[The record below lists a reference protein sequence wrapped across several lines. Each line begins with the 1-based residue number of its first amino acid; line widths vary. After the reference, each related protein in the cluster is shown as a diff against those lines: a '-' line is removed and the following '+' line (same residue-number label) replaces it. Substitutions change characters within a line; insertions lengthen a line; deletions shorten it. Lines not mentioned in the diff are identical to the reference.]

1 MRYLKSGFLRAEMVL
16 SVWIFHVTSRPV
28 GLFVKPTALWV
39 LCLLL
44 VCRWSVPASEKE
56 KAAATAP
63 ASEAAKPAL
72 SLRPESHAPGDRTRW
87 AYQSPKRSEVP
98 NVQNPGWIKT
108 PVDAFILARLDKEGL
123 SPAAPADRALL
134 LRRVYFDLTGLPP
147 LPEEVDAF
155 VKDTDP
161 KAYEK
166 VVESLLSSPRY
177 GERWGQHWLDVVR
190 YADTDGYEYD
200 TLRPDAWRY
209 RDYVI
214 KSFNTDKPYDRFIL
228 EQLAGDEL
236 APGNQE
242 VLVAVGF
249 NRLASWR
256 KNAGNQDEDMNRNE
270 VLTEQTNAV
279 GAVFMGTTVA
289 CARCH
294 DHLFDPIKQSDYYRL
309 QAFFAPAVF
318 KEVSLASPEAQAAWE
333 AKATLVKAEMEKVK
347 KDMAEIEEDWKR
359 RLLEAKRSKL
369 SDEERAVLAI
379 PAEQRHE
386 QQKALAAAAEF
397 KLASRVDEIGLRY
410 VKELKDKKKEMMAVL
425 DQIEARMPEP
435 LPAIW
440 TLTDDRQQVWPIH
453 ILDRGVHTAKGARV
467 GPRVPGLFLADNAP
481 EIQDDPQS
489 ATTGRRLALAR
500 WLISPENPLTARVM
514 VNRLWHYHFN
524 RGIVATPNDF
534 GAQGATATHPELLD
548 WLATEFVQQNWSI
561 KAMHRLMVLSNT
573 YRLASEAEPDKM
585 VAANFSKDPDNRLFW
600 RYNRRRIEAEAV
612 RDAILSVSGN
622 LNPKMDGPGVFVP
635 VPEVLVEQLY
645 KPKQWVVTPDQNE
658 HHRRTIYLIAKRN
671 LRLPFME
678 AFDAPDLQNSCARR
692 EQSTHALQSLEL
704 LNGHF
709 SNSQAQVFAGRLLK
723 ETGWDP
729 QVIIQRAFRL
739 AVGRRPSSQ
748 EAYLA
753 GKFLTEEAAL
763 SKERAA
769 QNEEL
774 LLPSWMPENMDRASA
789 AALCEFSLAMFNLP
803 GFLYLN

>member
-1 MRYLKSGFLRAEMVL
+1 MTPNFWTLQLTQRGVRFIL
-16 SVWIFHVTSRPV
+16 
-28 GLFVKPTALWV
+28 KPTGV

-44 VCRWSVPASEKE
+44 VCHWSVPAGDKRDS
-56 KAAATAP
+56 ATTAP
-63 ASEAAKPAL
+63 ASEAVKPA
-72 SLRPESHAPGDRTRW
+72 SLARSESYAPADRNRW
-87 AYQSPKRSEVP
+87 AYQTPKRPDVP
-98 NVQNPGWIKT
+98 NVRNAGWIRN
-108 PVDAFILARLDKEGL
+108 PVDAFVLSRLDKEGL
-123 SPAAPADRALL
+123 LPAEPADRGVL
-134 LRRVYFDLTGLPP
+134 LRRVCFDLIGLPP
-147 LPEEVDAF
+147 APEEVDAF
-155 VKDTDP
+155 VKDSDP
-161 KAYEK
+161 KAYEN
-166 VVESLLSSPRY
+166 VVERLLSSPRY

-209 RDYVI
+209 RDYII

-236 APGNQE
+236 APDDQE
-242 VLVAVGF
+242 ALVAVGF

-279 GAVFMGTTVA
+279 GAVFMGTTLG

-294 DHLFDPIKQSDYYRL
+294 DHLFDPIKQSDYYGL

-333 AKATLVKAEMEKVK
+333 AKAQVVKAEMEKVK
-347 KDMAEIEEDWKR
+347 KDMAEMEEDWKQ
-359 RLLEAKRSKL
+359 RLLEAKRSQL
-369 SDEERAVLAI
+369 SEEERVALAI
-379 PAEQRHE
+379 PAEQRTE
-386 QQKALAAAAEF
+386 QQKALAAEAEF
-397 KLASRVDEIGLRY
+397 KLASQVDSIGRRY
-410 VKELKDKKKEMMAVL
+410 VKELKDKKKEMMAAL
-425 DQIEARMPEP
+425 DQIEARMPEA

-440 TLTDDRQQVWPIH
+440 TLTDDRKHIPSIH
-453 ILDRGVHTAKGARV
+453 ILDRGVHTAKGRRV
-467 GPRVPGLFLADNAP
+467 GPRAPGLFLADNAP
-481 EIQDDPQS
+481 EIEDDPHS

-500 WLISPENPLTARVM
+500 WLASLENPLTARVM

-534 GAQGATATHPELLD
+534 GAQGATASHPELLD
-548 WLATEFVQQNWSI
+548 WLATEFARQRWSI

-573 YRLASEAEPDKM
+573 YQLASEGEPNKM
-585 VAANFSKDPDNRLFW
+585 VAVNLSKDPDNRLFW

-622 LNPKMDGPGVFVP
+622 LNPKMGGPGVFVP
-635 VPEVLVEQLY
+635 VPGVLVEQLY
-645 KPKQWVVTPDQNE
+645 KPKQWTVTPDENE

-704 LNGHF
+704 LNGNF

-723 ETGWDP
+723 EAGWKP
-729 QVIIQRAFRL
+729 AAVVQRAFRL
-739 AVGRRPSSQ
+739 ALGRQPSIQ
-748 EAYLA
+748 EAQLA

-774 LLPSWMPENMDRASA
+774 LLPSWMPENMDKGSA